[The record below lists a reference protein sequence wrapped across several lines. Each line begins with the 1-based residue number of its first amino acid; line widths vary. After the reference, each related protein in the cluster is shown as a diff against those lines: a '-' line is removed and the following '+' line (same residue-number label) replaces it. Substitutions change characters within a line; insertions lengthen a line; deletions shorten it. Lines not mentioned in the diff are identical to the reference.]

1 MYNFLEFISNSNNS
15 VIKESGI
22 FVKAGSRVL
31 VVKTLQ
37 RQGKKAMNYQDFL
50 NGARDFIGSVL
61 K

>member
-1 MYNFLEFISNSNNS
+1 MSFKKGL
-15 VIKESGI
+15 GI
-22 FVKAGSRVL
+22 FVKAGDRVL